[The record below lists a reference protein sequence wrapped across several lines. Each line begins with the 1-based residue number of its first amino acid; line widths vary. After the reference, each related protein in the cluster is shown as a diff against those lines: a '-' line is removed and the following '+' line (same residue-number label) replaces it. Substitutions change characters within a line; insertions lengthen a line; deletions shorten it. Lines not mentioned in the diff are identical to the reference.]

1 MTNKTKHGGTT
12 ENESDVSKPPP
23 LPEYGTQASHLSATG
38 APAQTVSTT
47 QGIKLGSLFEQ
58 VDSIPLETMCSYWST
73 KFGFDWVKDVEV
85 HKTPFDTLVCM
96 RLERENQLQ
105 TASIY
110 NPALDAHKNKWPQY
124 TTTYRLR
131 REYRANS

>member
-1 MTNKTKHGGTT
+1 MMNKNEHGGSTGS
-12 ENESDVSKPPP
+12 ELVASK
-23 LPEYGTQASHLSATG
+23 LRHLREYGTQANPPSATG
-38 APAQTVSTT
+38 APAQTVNTT
-47 QGIKLGSLFEQ
+47 QDIKIGMVFNQ
-58 VDSIPLETMCSYWST
+58 VDNVSLDTLCSYWIT
-73 KFGFDWVKDVEV
+73 KFGYDWVKDVEV